1 MYYNR
6 TNMAKKKGKLIIVSA
21 PSGTGKST
29 IINEIIK
36 DKDLRLQFSVSATTR
51 KPREGEQHGVHYY
64 FLDVDDFRQRIER
77 DEFAEYEEVYEGRYY
92 GTLKSELE
100 RIMAAGDNVVLD
112 VDVKGALSVK
122 KLYGR
127 RALSLFIQPPSIE
140 TLRERLIGRGTDS
153 MEEIEK
159 RVSKAAYELSFAP
172 RFDTIVVNDVLAT
185 AVNDTHRTIVNFLN
199 S

>member
-1 MYYNR
+1 
-6 TNMAKKKGKLIIVSA
+6 
-21 PSGTGKST
+21 ST

-77 DEFAEYEEVYEGRYY
+77 NEFAEYEEVYEGRYY

>member
-1 MYYNR
+1 
-6 TNMAKKKGKLIIVSA
+6 MAKKKGKLIIVSA

-77 DEFAEYEEVYEGRYY
+77 NEFAEYEEVYEGRYY